1 METAALNPQ
10 ILDEDIQIVRGTL
23 AAIKPEVRRFSRQAA
38 EALQEAVEKLDQ
50 ARREFA
56 RINPL
61 VESLPAV
68 VRRRPAE
75 DPENPA

>member
-1 METAALNPQ
+1 METAVLSPQ

-38 EALQEAVEKLDQ
+38 EALQEAVEKLDL

-56 RINPL
+56 RVNPL
-61 VESLPAV
+61 AESLPPV
-68 VRRRPAE
+68 VRRRGAK
-75 DPENPA
+75 DPQIPG